1 MIKIIHLNLYYLYA
15 LVTHENVC
23 KFINIH
29 GYQTSEK
36 DLQNHITIGQGFYF
50 IYFLYCVFKGMPK
63 VYTNSINFYYLFN

>member
-1 MIKIIHLNLYYLYA
+1 MYLYQNYSSKLVYYLYA

-36 DLQNHITIGQGFYF
+36 DLQNHITIGQGFF
-50 IYFLYCVFKGMPK
+50 FL
-63 VYTNSINFYYLFN
+63 